1 MTYER
6 STCTACRAIG
16 IVLAGIIVVG
26 IVMNIPDIAKFIKLK
41 AMSA

>member
-1 MTYER
+1 MRYEQ
-6 STCTACRAIG
+6 TACGACRAIG
-16 IVLAGIIVVG
+16 VVLAGIIVIG